1 MAEQDGQEKTEA
13 PTERK
18 REKARE
24 DGQVASSKEL
34 PSAALLAAATLSF
47 MVMGQNILTAAQSM
61 FADIMRE
68 PIRSDMNA
76 NVLYDLMATSV
87 SKILIPFIPFAI
99 LLVVVAIFSSILQ
112 VGVRFTLKPIAPK
125 FSKLSPF
132 QGLKRIFGT
141 QGLMELLKSL
151 AKLLLIGFIGFITFE
166 EEMGRINAL
175 ALITPAQIVFYNFSV
190 IIEVTGRMVLA
201 LIAIAIFDF
210 MYQRWHFEQQLKMTK
225 QEVKDEAKQSEG
237 DPQLKA
243 RIRQIQREMSNA
255 RMMQEVPKADA
266 IVVNPT
272 HYAVALKYDRESMNA
287 PQVVAKG
294 VDYMAL
300 RIRKVADQNDVP
312 ILERP
317 QLARDL
323 YAGVEIGQVIPERF
337 FKAVAEIL
345 AYVYRLQRKKR

>member
-24 DGQVASSKEL
+24 EGQVAFSKEL
-34 PSAALLAAATLSF
+34 PSAALLGAATLTL
-47 MVMGQNILTAAQSM
+47 MMMGRSLLTASQSM
-61 FADIMRE
+61 FADIFRE
-68 PIRSDMNA
+68 PIRSELNG
-76 NVLYDLMATSV
+76 NVLYDLLYTALST
-87 SKILIPFIPFAI
+87 ILWPLVPLAI
-99 LLVVVAIFSSILQ
+99 LLLLIGMFSSILQ
-112 VGVRFTLKPIAPK
+112 VGLRFTLKPLVPK
-125 FSKLSPF
+125 FSKLSPL
-132 QGLKRIFGT
+132 QGIKRIFGT
-141 QGLMELLKSL
+141 QGLVELLKSL
-151 AKLLLIGFIGFITFE
+151 AKLILIGFIGFVTFE
-166 EEMGRINAL
+166 QEM
-175 ALITPAQIVFYNFSV
+175 AQINSLSIHTPEQIIFYNFSV
-190 IIEVTGRMVLA
+190 IVEVTGRMVLA
-201 LIAIAIFDF
+201 LIALAIFDF
-210 MYQRWHFEQQLKMTK
+210 IYQRWHFEQQLKMTK
-225 QEVKDEAKQSEG
+225 QEVKEESKQSEG
-237 DPQLKA
+237 DPMLKS

-272 HYAVALKYDRESMNA
+272 HYAVALKYDRETMNA

-300 RIRKVADQNDVP
+300 RIKKVAGEHRVP
-312 ILERP
+312 VLERP

-345 AYVYRLQRKKR
+345 AYVYRLRKNKG

>member
-1 MAEQDGQEKTEA
+1 
-13 PTERK
+13 
-18 REKARE
+18 
-24 DGQVASSKEL
+24 
-34 PSAALLAAATLSF
+34 
-47 MVMGQNILTAAQSM
+47 
-61 FADIMRE
+61 
-68 PIRSDMNA
+68 
-76 NVLYDLMATSV
+76 
-87 SKILIPFIPFAI
+87 
-99 LLVVVAIFSSILQ
+99 
-112 VGVRFTLKPIAPK
+112 
-125 FSKLSPF
+125 
-132 QGLKRIFGT
+132 
-141 QGLMELLKSL
+141 
-151 AKLLLIGFIGFITFE
+151 
-166 EEMGRINAL
+166 MGRINAL

-294 VDYMAL
+294 VEYMAL

>member
-68 PIRSDMNA
+68 PIRSDMNG

-87 SKILIPFIPFAI
+87 SKILIPLIPFAI

-125 FSKLSPF
+125 FSKLSPL

-243 RIRQIQREMSNA
+243 EFDRSREKC
-255 RMMQEVPKADA
+255 RM
-266 IVVNPT
+266 
-272 HYAVALKYDRESMNA
+272 L
-287 PQVVAKG
+287 G
-294 VDYMAL
+294 
-300 RIRKVADQNDVP
+300 
-312 ILERP
+312 
-317 QLARDL
+317 
-323 YAGVEIGQVIPERF
+323 
-337 FKAVAEIL
+337 
-345 AYVYRLQRKKR
+345 

>member
-68 PIRSDMNA
+68 PIRSDMNG

-87 SKILIPFIPFAI
+87 SKILIPLIPFAI

-125 FSKLSPF
+125 FSKLSPL

-141 QGLMELLKSL
+141 QG
-151 AKLLLIGFIGFITFE
+151 
-166 EEMGRINAL
+166 
-175 ALITPAQIVFYNFSV
+175 SV
-190 IIEVTGRMVLA
+190 S
-201 LIAIAIFDF
+201 
-210 MYQRWHFEQQLKMTK
+210 Y
-225 QEVKDEAKQSEG
+225 
-237 DPQLKA
+237 
-243 RIRQIQREMSNA
+243 
-255 RMMQEVPKADA
+255 
-266 IVVNPT
+266 T
-272 HYAVALKYDRESMNA
+272 H
-287 PQVVAKG
+287 
-294 VDYMAL
+294 L
-300 RIRKVADQNDVP
+300 RAH
-312 ILERP
+312 ET
-317 QLARDL
+317 
-323 YAGVEIGQVIPERF
+323 
-337 FKAVAEIL
+337 
-345 AYVYRLQRKKR
+345 